1 MFRNL
6 SDGAKGAYCMIIG
19 SLLLTSQ
26 DAITK
31 WMTSSYHAGEI
42 LFYRGIFTFL
52 PIIFLVLWAGDIK
65 LLKTR
70 SFKSTLLR
78 AVLGSATSVFVV
90 LSFAFLPLATALA
103 IIFLSPILLTAL
115 SVPFLGERVG
125 WRRWCAVFVGFCGVL
140 LIIQPGQGGV
150 WIYFLIPLFTALLVT
165 MRDIV
170 TRRMKGGDT
179 SLSILFYSM
188 LVAVLTGGISLPIFG
203 YSLPNWSDIGLF
215 AAAGIMVS
223 FSHLLI
229 IQALLFA
236 PGATVA
242 PFKYLSL
249 VYAAGIGYVVWG
261 DIPNLGKIIG
271 AVLVVLA
278 GLFILHREMN
288 AKKTIP

>member
-6 SDGAKGAYCMIIG
+6 SDGAKGAYCMIVG

-42 LFYRGIFTFL
+42 LFYRGIFTFI
-52 PIIFLVLWAGDIK
+52 PIIFLVLWAGNIN
-65 LLKTR
+65 LLRTR
-70 SFKSTLLR
+70 SFNSTLLR
-78 AVLGSATSVFVV
+78 ALLGSATSVFVV
-90 LSFAFLPLATALA
+90 LSFTYLPLATALA
-103 IIFLSPILLTAL
+103 IIFLSPIMLTAL
-115 SVPFLGERVG
+115 SVPILGEKVG

-150 WIYFLIPLFTALLVT
+150 WLYFLIPLFTALLAT

-170 TRRMKGGDT
+170 TRQMKGGDT

-188 LVAVLTGGISLPIFG
+188 IVAVLTGGISLPVFG
-203 YSLPNWSDIGLF
+203 FSLPNWNDVILF

-223 FSHLLI
+223 VSHLLI

-249 VYAAGIGYVVWG
+249 VYAAVIGYIVWG
-261 DIPNLGKIIG
+261 DVPNIGKIMG
-271 AVLVVLA
+271 AALVVLA

-288 AKKTIP
+288 AKKSIS

>member
-6 SDGAKGAYCMIIG
+6 SDGAKGAYCMIVG

-42 LFYRGIFTFL
+42 LFYRGIFTFI

-65 LLKTR
+65 LLRTR
-70 SFKSTLLR
+70 SFNSTFLR

-90 LSFAFLPLATALA
+90 LSFTYLPLATALA
-103 IIFLSPILLTAL
+103 IIFLSPIMLTAL
-115 SVPFLGERVG
+115 SVPILGEKVG

-140 LIIQPGQGGV
+140 LIIQPGQGGI
-150 WIYFLIPLFTALLVT
+150 WFYFLIPLFTALLAT

-170 TRRMKGGDT
+170 TRQMKGGDT

-188 LVAVLTGGISLPIFG
+188 IVAVLTGGISFPVFG
-203 YSLPNWSDIGLF
+203 FSLPNWNDIILF
-215 AAAGIMVS
+215 AASGIMVS
-223 FSHLLI
+223 VSHLLI
-229 IQALLFA
+229 IQALLLA

-249 VYAAGIGYVVWG
+249 VYAAVIGYMVWG
-261 DIPNLGKIIG
+261 DVPNIGKIMG
-271 AVLVVLA
+271 AALVVSA

-288 AKKTIP
+288 AKKSIS

>member
-6 SDGAKGAYCMIIG
+6 SDGAKGAYCMIVG

-42 LFYRGIFTFL
+42 LFYRGIFTFI

-65 LLKTR
+65 LLRTR
-70 SFKSTLLR
+70 RFNSTFLR

-90 LSFAFLPLATALA
+90 LSFTYLPLATALA
-103 IIFLSPILLTAL
+103 IIFLSPIMLTAL
-115 SVPFLGERVG
+115 SVPILGEKVG
-125 WRRWCAVFVGFCGVL
+125 WRRWGAVFVGFCGVL

-150 WIYFLIPLFTALLVT
+150 WLYFLIPLFTAFLAT

-170 TRRMKGGDT
+170 TRQMKGGDT

-188 LVAVLTGGISLPIFG
+188 IVAVLTGGISLPVFG
-203 YSLPNWSDIGLF
+203 FSLPNWNDIILF

-223 FSHLLI
+223 VSHLLI

-249 VYAAGIGYVVWG
+249 VYAAVIGYMVWG
-261 DIPNLGKIIG
+261 DVPNIGKIMG
-271 AVLVVLA
+271 AALVVLA

-288 AKKTIP
+288 AKKSIS

>member
-6 SDGAKGAYCMIIG
+6 SDGAKGAYCMIFG

-26 DAITK
+26 AAITK
-31 WMTSSYHAGEI
+31 WMTSFYHGGEI
-42 LFYRGIFTFL
+42 LFYRGIFTFI
-52 PIIFLVLWAGDIK
+52 PIIFLVLWAGDIN
-65 LLKTR
+65 LLRTR
-70 SFKSTLLR
+70 SFNSTFLR

-90 LSFAFLPLATALA
+90 LSFTYLPLATALA
-103 IIFLSPILLTAL
+103 IIFLSPIMLTAL
-115 SVPFLGERVG
+115 SVPILGEKVG
-125 WRRWCAVFVGFCGVL
+125 WRRWGAVFVGFCGVL

-150 WIYFLIPLFTALLVT
+150 WLYFLIPLFTALLAT

-170 TRRMKGGDT
+170 TRQMKGGDT

-188 LVAVLTGGISLPIFG
+188 IVAVLTGGISLPVFG
-203 YSLPNWSDIGLF
+203 VSLPNWNDVILF

-223 FSHLLI
+223 VSHLLI

-249 VYAAGIGYVVWG
+249 VYAAVIGYMVWG
-261 DIPNLGKIIG
+261 DVPNIGKIMG
-271 AVLVVLA
+271 AALVVLA

-288 AKKTIP
+288 ANKSIS

>member
-6 SDGAKGAYCMIIG
+6 SDGAKGAYCMIVG

-42 LFYRGIFTFL
+42 LFYRGIFTFI
-52 PIIFLVLWAGDIK
+52 PIIFLVSWAGDIK
-65 LLKTR
+65 LLRTR
-70 SFKSTLLR
+70 SFNSTFLR

-90 LSFAFLPLATALA
+90 LSFTYLPLATALA
-103 IIFLSPILLTAL
+103 IIFLSPIMLTAL
-115 SVPFLGERVG
+115 SVPILGEKVG
-125 WRRWCAVFVGFCGVL
+125 WRRWGAVFVGFCGVL

-150 WIYFLIPLFTALLVT
+150 WLYFLIPLFTALLAT

-170 TRRMKGGDT
+170 TRQMKGGDT

-188 LVAVLTGGISLPIFG
+188 IVAVLTGGISLPVFG
-203 YSLPNWSDIGLF
+203 FSLPNWNDVILFF
-215 AAAGIMVS
+215 AAGMMVS
-223 FSHLLI
+223 VSHLLI

-236 PGATVA
+236 PGTTVA

-249 VYAAGIGYVVWG
+249 VYAAVIGYIVWG
-261 DIPNLGKIIG
+261 DVPNIGKIMG
-271 AVLVVLA
+271 AALVVLA

-288 AKKTIP
+288 AKKSIS

>member
-6 SDGAKGAYCMIIG
+6 SDGAKGAYCMIVG

-42 LFYRGIFTFL
+42 LFYRGIFTFI

-65 LLKTR
+65 LLRTR
-70 SFKSTLLR
+70 SFNSTFLR

-90 LSFAFLPLATALA
+90 LSFTYLPLATALA
-103 IIFLSPILLTAL
+103 IIFLSPIMLTAL
-115 SVPFLGERVG
+115 SVPILGEKVG
-125 WRRWCAVFVGFCGVL
+125 WRRWGAVFVGFCGVL

-150 WIYFLIPLFTALLVT
+150 WLYFLIPLFTALLAT

-170 TRRMKGGDT
+170 TRQMKGGDT

-188 LVAVLTGGISLPIFG
+188 IVAVLTGGISLPVFG
-203 YSLPNWSDIGLF
+203 FSLPNWNDVILF
-215 AAAGIMVS
+215 AAAGMMVS
-223 FSHLLI
+223 VSHLLI

-261 DIPNLGKIIG
+261 DVPNIGKITG
-271 AVLVVLA
+271 AALVVLA

-288 AKKTIP
+288 AKKSIS

>member
-6 SDGAKGAYCMIIG
+6 SDGAKGAYCMIVG

-42 LFYRGIFTFL
+42 LFYRGIFTFI
-52 PIIFLVLWAGDIK
+52 PIIFLVLWAGNIK
-65 LLKTR
+65 LLRTR
-70 SFKSTLLR
+70 SFNSTFLR

-90 LSFAFLPLATALA
+90 LSFTYLPLATALA
-103 IIFLSPILLTAL
+103 IIFLSPIMLTAL
-115 SVPFLGERVG
+115 SVPILGEKVG

-150 WIYFLIPLFTALLVT
+150 WLYFLIPLFTALLAT

-170 TRRMKGGDT
+170 TRQMKGGDT

-188 LVAVLTGGISLPIFG
+188 IVAVLTGGVTLPVFG
-203 YSLPNWSDIGLF
+203 FSLPNWNDVILF
-215 AAAGIMVS
+215 AAAGMMVS
-223 FSHLLI
+223 VSHLLI

-249 VYAAGIGYVVWG
+249 VYAAVIGYMVWG
-261 DIPNLGKIIG
+261 DVPNIGKIMG
-271 AVLVVLA
+271 AALVVLA

-288 AKKTIP
+288 AKKYIP